1 MQLGMSVG
9 ISKPTRSTVNLRW
22 IVLNIDGCRRVTAHE
37 AFKIA
42 VVYAGGFFIQKN
54 VPLRGLS
61 QVAGLAKGLIIIT
74 GAAGVLRST
83 DAVHETIH

>member
-1 MQLGMSVG
+1 
-9 ISKPTRSTVNLRW
+9 
-22 IVLNIDGCRRVTAHE
+22 
-37 AFKIA
+37 
-42 VVYAGGFFIQKN
+42 
-54 VPLRGLS
+54 LS